1 VHVIGGGM
9 VMLSKGMVGFVL
21 FVHLHRW
28 AVIVKQDVSPVGFDV
43 DVVNSVYAVNWK
55 HVCTT

>member
-1 VHVIGGGM
+1 VEHAPALPTTVHVIGGGM

-28 AVIVKQDVSPVGFDV
+28 AVIVKQDVSPVGF
-43 DVVNSVYAVNWK
+43 
-55 HVCTT
+55 